1 MILKIALLLGTGE
14 QIMRTMITTK
24 CAQRITQEDN
34 IQSAVTTCLQED
46 FLGMCD
52 SSILWLKC

>member
-1 MILKIALLLGTGE
+1 MIILGTGE

-34 IQSAVTTCLQED
+34 IQSAVTTCLQKD
-46 FLGMCD
+46 FLGMY
-52 SSILWLKC
+52 STHRGLYGS